1 MFVAGCRETISI
13 VTACDDGYAQHA
25 HVLVESMV
33 SNNPDHDFR
42 VFVLV
47 PAGFR
52 YAERLDQLE
61 SHPNCQIRLI
71 EIDPNLVRDLHV
83 SEHISHAAYFRLLID
98 DVLPR
103 DLQRVLYF
111 DADIVIAGDVLP
123 LWQIDLDDNIVAAV
137 ADATPDE
144 GQERRRRVVL
154 TGGLTYYNSGVM
166 LIDLDRW
173 REEQVTKKALA
184 FCRAHPE
191 RLKYWAQCALNYV
204 LAGDVLSLNVI
215 WNFQNSHVES
225 EAVEDASSS
234 LLRRGADRSLYRAQ
248 TVVCPLPAS
257 AGLPVLG
264 VFEKDALV
272 RLRAA
277 GSRSERGGAPIPA
290 HHPQLRPRNGRAAPL
305 IS

>member
-83 SEHISHAAYFRLLID
+83 SEHIPHAAYFRLLID

-234 LLRRGADRSLYRAQ
+234 LLRAARIVHFTALKPWFARCRHPLAFLYWEFLKK
-248 TVVCPLPAS
+248 TPWSDYVPP
-257 AGLPVLG
+257 
-264 VFEKDALV
+264 D
-272 RLRAA
+272 RAA
-277 GSRSERGGAPIPA
+277 NAVARRFRRIIPSF
-290 HHPQLRPRNGRAAPL
+290 GRATAAQHP
-305 IS
+305 